1 MPYIEPY
8 YDKSGHISSFRITVY
23 DGTDFSGARKRHR
36 KTWKPKPG
44 MTDRQAEAAVQ
55 RIAFEF
61 EKEIYDGFRVDDTQT
76 FAQYAEYVLE
86 LKERN
91 GVRPRTIDRYK
102 DMLARIND
110 SIGAMKLTEIRPQH
124 LNEFYKYL
132 SEVGIRDSKEKAIA
146 KVNLE
151 SMVARREIPK
161 DRLAK
166 SVGLA
171 PTTFRSA
178 ISGNQVSLK
187 TAEKV
192 AEALGMEVKD
202 AFRVSKDT
210 SKLSNKTILEYHRLI
225 STIMAQAEKEMIVH
239 YNPAAR
245 ASPPKPQ
252 KPEPDYFQPD
262 VLNDILVAL
271 ENVPLKW
278 KAISYLL
285 IDTGCRRGEA
295 IGLRW
300 DCVDFDT
307 GIIVIKR
314 SVLYDTKRGIIEGPT
329 KTGNVRAVKIAPQT
343 LQLLKEVRNTQIAE
357 GLKGGRG
364 WDKNGFVF
372 AREDGKPINPD
383 AVTGWFAKFSAE
395 NGLPHI
401 HPHAF
406 RHTAASI
413 MIASGIDLVTT
424 ANELGHA
431 NATTTATI
439 YAHQITVAKAKA
451 SEARASV
458 FSRVKAGNE

>member
-1 MPYIEPY
+1 MASIEPY
-8 YDKSGHISSFRITVY
+8 YGKDGHIMSYRITVCDGMNF
-23 DGTDFSGARKRHR
+23 DGTQKRHR
-36 KTWKPKPG
+36 MTWHPKPG
-44 MTDRQAEAAVQ
+44 MTNRQAKAAVK
-55 RIAFEF
+55 RVAFEF
-61 EKEIYDGFRVDDTQT
+61 EKEIANGFRADDTQT

-91 GVRPRTIDRYK
+91 GIRPRTIDRYRE
-102 DMLARIND
+102 MLVRIYD
-110 SIGAMKLTEIRPQH
+110 SIGTMRLTDIRPQH

-132 SEVGIRDSKEKAIA
+132 SEVGVRNSKVKAVA
-146 KVNLE
+146 KINLE
-151 SMVARREIPK
+151 SLVARCGIPK
-161 DRLAK
+161 ERLAR
-166 SVGLA
+166 SVGMA
-171 PTTFRSA
+171 PSTFRDA
-178 ISGNQVSLK
+178 VKGNQVSLQS
-187 TAEKV
+187 AEKV
-192 AEALGMEVKD
+192 AEALGLEVKS
-202 AFRVSKDT
+202 AFRTSQDM

-225 STIMAQAEKEMIVH
+225 SSIMAQAEKEMIIH

-252 KPEPDYFQPD
+252 KDEPDYFQPE
-262 VLNDILVAL
+262 VLDEILKAL

-278 KAISYLL
+278 KALSYFL

-295 IGLRW
+295 VGLRW

-307 GIIVIKR
+307 GVIVIKR
-314 SVLYDTKRGIIEGPT
+314 SVLYDSKRGIIEGPT

-343 LQLLKEVRNTQIAE
+343 LQLLKAVRSAQIE
-357 GLKGGRG
+357 SGMKDGRG

-372 AREDGKPINPD
+372 AREDGKPTNPD
-383 AVTGWFAKFSAE
+383 AVTGWFRKFSAE

-413 MIASGIDLVTT
+413 MIANGIDLVTT

-451 SEARASV
+451 SEVRASV
-458 FSRVKAGNE
+458 FSKGKAGNE

>member
-1 MPYIEPY
+1 MASIEPY
-8 YDKSGHISSFRITVY
+8 YGKDGHIMSYRITVCDGMNF
-23 DGTDFSGARKRHR
+23 DGTQKRHR
-36 KTWKPKPG
+36 MTWHPKPG
-44 MTDRQAEAAVQ
+44 MTNRQAKAAVQ
-55 RIAFEF
+55 RVAFEF
-61 EKEIYDGFRVDDTQT
+61 EKEIANGFRADDTQT

-91 GVRPRTIDRYK
+91 GIRPRTIDRYRE
-102 DMLARIND
+102 MLVRIYD
-110 SIGAMKLTEIRPQH
+110 SIGTMRLTDIRPQH

-132 SEVGIRDSKEKAIA
+132 SEVGVRNSKVKAVA
-146 KVNLE
+146 KINLE
-151 SMVARREIPK
+151 SLVARCGIPK
-161 DRLAK
+161 ERLAR
-166 SVGLA
+166 SVGMA
-171 PTTFRSA
+171 PSTFRDA
-178 ISGNQVSLK
+178 VKGNQVSLQS
-187 TAEKV
+187 AEKV
-192 AEALGMEVKD
+192 AEALGLEVKS
-202 AFRVSKDT
+202 AFRTSQDM

-225 STIMAQAEKEMIVH
+225 SSIMAQAEKEMIIH

-252 KPEPDYFQPD
+252 KDEPDYFQPE
-262 VLNDILVAL
+262 VLDEILKAL

-278 KAISYLL
+278 KALSYFL

-295 IGLRW
+295 VGLRW

-307 GIIVIKR
+307 GVIVIKR
-314 SVLYDTKRGIIEGPT
+314 SVLYDSKRGIFEGPT

-343 LQLLKEVRNTQIAE
+343 LQLLRAIRSAQIE
-357 GLKGGRG
+357 SGMKDGRG

-372 AREDGKPINPD
+372 AREDGIPINPD
-383 AVTGWFAKFSAE
+383 SVTCWFRKFSAE

-413 MIASGIDLVTT
+413 MIANGIDLVTT

-451 SEARASV
+451 SEVRASV
-458 FSRVKAGNE
+458 FSKGKAGNE

>member
-1 MPYIEPY
+1 MAYIEPF
-8 YDKSGHISSFRITVY
+8 YDKSGHISSYRITVY
-23 DGTDFSGARKRHR
+23 DGMGFNGARKRRR
-36 KTWKPKPG
+36 KTWHPRPG
-44 MTDRQAEAAVQ
+44 MTDRQAEVAVKKV
-55 RIAFEF
+55 AFEF
-61 EKEIYDGFRVDDTQT
+61 EKEIADGFRVDDNQT
-76 FAQYAEYVLE
+76 FAEYAQYVLE

-91 GVRPRTIDRYK
+91 GVRPRTIDRYR

-132 SEVGIRDSKEKAIA
+132 SEVGVRDSKEKAIA

-151 SMVARREIPK
+151 SMVARRGIPK

-171 PTTFRSA
+171 PTTFRNA
-178 ISGNQVSLK
+178 ISGNQVSLR

-225 STIMAQAEKEMIVH
+225 STVMAQAEKEMIVH

-252 KPEPDYFQPD
+252 KPEPDYFQPE
-262 VLNDILVAL
+262 VLDDIIAAL
-271 ENVPLKW
+271 ENVPLRW

-295 IGLRW
+295 VGLKW
-300 DCVDFDT
+300 DCVDFNT
-307 GIIVIKR
+307 GVIVIKR
-314 SVLYDTKRGIIEGPT
+314 SILYDSKRGTIEGPT

-343 LQLLKEVRNTQIAE
+343 LKLLREVRNAQIE
-357 GLKGGRG
+357 QGMKNGRG
-364 WDKNGFVF
+364 WDKNGYVF
-372 AREDGKPINPD
+372 TREDGAPINPD
-383 AVTGWFAKFSAE
+383 SVTSWFSKFSAQ

-458 FSRVKAGNE
+458 FLRVKAGNE

>member
-1 MPYIEPY
+1 MAYIEPY
-8 YDKSGHISSFRITVY
+8 YDQSGHISSYRITVY
-23 DGTDFSGARKRHR
+23 DGMDFNGGYKRRR
-36 KTWKPKPG
+36 KTWRPKPG
-44 MTDRQAEAAVQ
+44 MTNRQADTAVKK
-55 RIAFEF
+55 IAFEF
-61 EKEIYDGFRVDDTQT
+61 EKEVADGFRVDDNQT
-76 FAQYAEYVLE
+76 FAEYAEYVLE

-91 GVRPRTIDRYK
+91 GIRPRTIDRYR
-102 DMLARIND
+102 DMLVRIND
-110 SIGAMKLTEIRPQH
+110 NFGMMKLTEIRPQH

-132 SEVGIRDSKEKAIA
+132 SEVGVRDSKVKAIA
-146 KVNLE
+146 KINLE
-151 SMVARREIPK
+151 SFIARSGK
-161 DRLAK
+161 SKTQLAN

-171 PTTFRSA
+171 PSTFFGA
-178 ISGNQVSLK
+178 VKGGQVSLA

-192 AEALGMEVKD
+192 AKSLGMEVKD
-202 AFRVSKDT
+202 AFRTSQDM
-210 SKLSNKTILEYHRLI
+210 SKLSNKTVLEYHRLI
-225 STIMAQAEKEMIVH
+225 SSIMSQAEKEMIVH

-262 VLNDILVAL
+262 VLDDILAAL
-271 ENVPLKW
+271 ENVPLRW

-295 IGLRW
+295 VGLKW

-307 GIIVIKR
+307 GVIVIKR
-314 SVLYDTKRGIIEGPT
+314 AILYDNKRGIMEGPT
-329 KTGNVRAVKIAPQT
+329 KTGSVRAVRIAPQT
-343 LQLLKEVRNTQIAE
+343 LKLLREVRNAQIE
-357 GLKGGRG
+357 SGMKNGCG
-364 WDKNGFVF
+364 WDKNGYVF
-372 AREDGKPINPD
+372 TREDGAPINPD
-383 AVTGWFAKFSAE
+383 SVTAWFRKFSSK

-439 YAHQITVAKAKA
+439 YAHQITIAKTKA
-451 SEARASV
+451 SEVRASV
-458 FSRVKAGNE
+458 FSRRKAGNE

>member
-1 MPYIEPY
+1 MAYIEPY
-8 YDKSGHISSFRITVY
+8 YDKSGHISSYRITVY
-23 DGTDFSGARKRHR
+23 DGMDFNGARKRRR
-36 KTWKPKPG
+36 KTWHPKPG
-44 MTDRQAEAAVQ
+44 MTDRQAEAAVKKV
-55 RIAFEF
+55 AFEF
-61 EKEIYDGFRVDDTQT
+61 EKEIADGFRVDDNQT
-76 FAQYAEYVLE
+76 FAEYAKYVLE

-91 GVRPRTIDRYK
+91 GIRPRTIDRYR
-102 DMLARIND
+102 DMLVRIND
-110 SIGAMKLTEIRPQH
+110 NFGAMKLTEIRPQH

-132 SEVGIRDSKEKAIA
+132 SEVGVRDSKVKAIA
-146 KVNLE
+146 KINLE
-151 SMVARREIPK
+151 SFIARSGK
-161 DRLAK
+161 SKTQLAS

-171 PTTFRSA
+171 PSTF
-178 ISGNQVSLK
+178 SGAVKGDQVSLA

-192 AEALGMEVKD
+192 AKSLGMEVKD
-202 AFRVSKDT
+202 AFRTSQDM

-225 STIMAQAEKEMIVH
+225 SSIMSQAEKEMIVH

-252 KPEPDYFQPD
+252 KPEPDYFQPE
-262 VLNDILVAL
+262 VLDDIIAAL
-271 ENVPLKW
+271 ENVPLRW

-295 IGLRW
+295 VGLKW
-300 DCVDFDT
+300 DCVDFNT
-307 GIIVIKR
+307 GVIVIKR
-314 SVLYDTKRGIIEGPT
+314 SILYDSKRGTIEGPT

-343 LQLLKEVRNTQIAE
+343 LKLLREVRNSQIE
-357 GLKGGRG
+357 QGMKNGRG
-364 WDKNGFVF
+364 WDKNGYVF
-372 AREDGKPINPD
+372 TREDGAPINPD
-383 AVTGWFAKFSAE
+383 SVTSWFSKFSAQ

-439 YAHQITVAKAKA
+439 YAHQITIAKTKA
-451 SEARASV
+451 SEVRASV
-458 FSRVKAGNE
+458 FSRSKAGNE